1 MTQPHR
7 AVFLSDLH
15 LGSKD
20 CKADY
25 LLALLKDL
33 HCDTL
38 YLLGDVID
46 LWAMSKRSHW
56 PASHSQVLLEFER
69 LAAKGTRI
77 LYIPGN
83 HDAPLRRF
91 CGRALANMAVERRG
105 RHTLKDGRVLLLTH
119 GDEFDAA
126 VCLGRFEALVGN
138 LGYDV
143 LMWLNRLC
151 QGLRRRLGLS
161 YWSLAGYIKKR
172 IGKAQA
178 AIGRYRQAA
187 IQAAEQ
193 AGCAGVVLGHIHQ
206 PAMEH
211 CQGLLYLNTGDF
223 VDSCS
228 FIVEKA
234 DGELELIHWTE
245 QQKVLAQSQQGAL
258 VEAA

>member
-20 CKADY
+20 CQADY
-25 LLALLKDL
+25 LVDLLQGL
-33 HCDTL
+33 SAERL

-46 LWAMSKRSHW
+46 LWAMSRRSHW
-56 PASHSQVLLEFER
+56 PASHSQVLLELER
-69 LAAKGTRI
+69 LAQQGTRI

-91 CGRALANMAVERRG
+91 CGRGLANIEVQRRG
-105 RHTLKDGRVLLLTH
+105 RHHLKDGRTLLLTH

-126 VCLGRFEALVGN
+126 VCLGRFESLVGN
-138 LGYDV
+138 LGYDL
-143 LMWLNRLC
+143 LMWLNRSC
-151 QGLRRRLGLS
+151 QGLRRRFGLP
-161 YWSLAGYIKKR
+161 YWSLAGYIKRR

-187 IQAAEQ
+187 LTAAKAE
-193 AGCAGVVLGHIHQ
+193 GCDGIVLGHIHQ
-206 PAMEH
+206 PAME
-211 CQGLLYLNTGDF
+211 QQDGLLYLNTGDF

-228 FIVEKA
+228 FIVETA
-234 DGELELIHWTE
+234 QGQLELIHWTE
-245 QQKVLAQSQQGAL
+245 QRQVLAQTPDKIL
-258 VEAA
+258 VKAA

>member
-1 MTQPHR
+1 MHPHYR

-25 LLALLKDL
+25 LVALLKNL
-33 HCDTL
+33 HCDKL

-56 PASHSQVLLEFER
+56 PASHSQVLLELER
-69 LAAKGTRI
+69 LAANGTHL

-91 CGRALANMAVERRG
+91 CGKSLNNLALARRG

-126 VCLGRFEALVGN
+126 VCLGRFETLIGN

-151 QGLRRRLGLS
+151 QGLRRRLGLP
-161 YWSLAGYIKKR
+161 YWSLAGYLKRR

-178 AIGRYRQAA
+178 AINRYRQAA
-187 IQAAEQ
+187 IAAAKQ
-193 AGCAGVVLGHIHQ
+193 AGCDGVILGHIHQ
-206 PAMEH
+206 PALEH
-211 CQGLLYLNTGDF
+211 CEGLLYLNTGDF

-228 FIVEKA
+228 FIAEKPC
-234 DGELELIHWTE
+234 GELSLIHWAET
-245 QQKVLAQSQQGAL
+245 QKVLAQSGAESL
-258 VEAA
+258 VSAA